1 MLRIAICDDD
11 KRFTGELEKIIIKE
25 CNELKTAI
33 ETEIF
38 FDGKTL
44 LDDIDMHR
52 RYDIIFID
60 IEMRQ
65 LDGITTVRKI
75 RENDNKVIIIYVSAY
90 ESYCKELFEVNTFR
104 FLQKPI
110 EESRVRLY
118 FREAYKMLQQEK
130 GIFQFSFNK
139 KVYKIHLEDIIYFE
153 SRNRVITVFLSDGS
167 TEVFYGK
174 LNDVE
179 EKVKSESCFFLRI
192 HQSYLVNY
200 DYIFEINF
208 SDVVIYANNK
218 KIKLK
223 ISEDRQKKIRK
234 QLCEQALKKAV
245 LM

>member
-44 LDDIDMHR
+44 LNDIDMHR

-104 FLQKPI
+104 FCKNLLRKAVSDCI
-110 EESRVRLY
+110 LKKRIKCFNKRKV
-118 FREAYKMLQQEK
+118 F
-130 GIFQFSFNK
+130 FSFHLIK
-139 KVYKIHLEDIIYFE
+139 KYTKFI
-153 SRNRVITVFLSDGS
+153 
-167 TEVFYGK
+167 
-174 LNDVE
+174 
-179 EKVKSESCFFLRI
+179 
-192 HQSYLVNY
+192 
-200 DYIFEINF
+200 
-208 SDVVIYANNK
+208 
-218 KIKLK
+218 
-223 ISEDRQKKIRK
+223 
-234 QLCEQALKKAV
+234 
-245 LM
+245 

>member
-44 LDDIDMHR
+44 LNDIDMHR

-118 FREAYKMLQQEK
+118 FKEAYKMLQQEK

-174 LNDVE
+174 LNDV
-179 EKVKSESCFFLRI
+179 
-192 HQSYLVNY
+192 
-200 DYIFEINF
+200 
-208 SDVVIYANNK
+208 
-218 KIKLK
+218 
-223 ISEDRQKKIRK
+223 
-234 QLCEQALKKAV
+234 
-245 LM
+245 